1 MNRLDRLTAIL
12 TQLQSRRLLRANEI
26 AERFG
31 VSLRTIYRDM
41 RALEEAGVPIIGE
54 AGQGYALVDGYRLPP
69 VMFTREEALSF
80 LVAEKVIEKVV
91 DKESARNF
99 QSALYKI
106 KSVLRQTEKE
116 VMEQMSS
123 HIEVR
128 RRNSLQ
134 GEGKEQ
140 VLKSLLESLSENR
153 LIEICYTTF
162 VEEQTTTRLLEPL
175 GVYFAFE
182 QWYLIAFCRLR
193 QDYRTFRLDRING
206 LKVLE
211 EKYKSEH
218 PSLQA
223 YLEKIEQEE
232 NLSKVIIKTKKKM
245 VKYLQSQMYN
255 QGFVMK
261 EEKDDMVLLT
271 FMTSSLEG
279 FLRWIIMLADQV
291 TIIQPQQLKA
301 DLKELLDTMIHKIS
315 NPKAEKSKYL

>member
-12 TQLQSRRLLRANEI
+12 TQLQSKRLLRANEI

-99 QSALYKI
+99 QSALFKI
-106 KSVLRQTEKE
+106 KSVLRQSEKE
-116 VMEQMSS
+116 VLEQMSS

-134 GEGKEQ
+134 AEGKEQ
-140 VLKSLLESLSENR
+140 VLQSLLESLSENR

-162 VEEQTTTRLLEPL
+162 IEEQTTTRLLEPL

-193 QDYRTFRLDRING
+193 QDYRTFRLDRINR

-211 EKYKSEH
+211 EKYKGEH

-232 NLSKVIIKTKKKM
+232 NLTKVIIKTKKKM

-255 QGFVMK
+255 QGFVIK

-279 FLRWIIMLADQV
+279 FLRWMIMLADQI
-291 TIIQPQQLKA
+291 TIIQPQQLK
-301 DLKELLDTMIHKIS
+301 DNLKELLDTMIHKIS